1 MDVAILVYPCFPVGS
16 NNDENGEDDGGDVA
30 NDKENEEIAALE
42 KLFANRFSD
51 QDKSYVQVNLNPLLW
66 YDRDYHYGIQLKLEK
81 KYLLFWWG
89 RDKGVEIF
97 MEHFS

>member
-51 QDKSYVQVNLNPLLW
+51 QDKSYVQVNLNSLLR
-66 YDRDYHYGIQLKLEK
+66 YDLDYHYGIELKLK
-81 KYLLFWWG
+81 KNKIIILVREG
-89 RDKGVEIF
+89 
-97 MEHFS
+97 